1 MLVLHLSCGGFS
13 MELVAEEEVYRLQ
26 TMAAFRDRWQKLRTP

>member
-13 MELVAEEEVYRLQ
+13 MELAEEEVYRLQ
-26 TMAAFRDRWQKLRTP
+26 TMGKSCAHLEAF